1 MAKTKRLEQL
11 FKEKMLRTNKAKH
24 NPIIN
29 KLKYAIRHSNL
40 WRTKTITDKKK
51 ENKKRAG
58 HISANIT
65 E

>member
-51 ENKKRAG
+51 ENKKRGG

>member
-40 WRTKTITDKKK
+40 
-51 ENKKRAG
+51 